1 METFSILLPLCEG
14 NPSVDSHR
22 EGQCYGALM
31 ISLICI
37 RARFLSLARSKLR
50 LCSANHRPGYWSN
63 LPCDWQST
71 AWAYSEQ
78 ETENGPWTNGWASNR
93 DSGYSWRHRAYYNVT
108 VMCLQILVHNPDDEP
123 LVSERGVAV
132 SPGLYSFMSIETTE
146 VHLIWSRIMFNYL
159 VNLFIGHYWID
170 CYEMDHPG
178 VMCS

>member
-1 METFSILLPLCEG
+1 MKVNFSWWHHQMETFSILLPLCEG
-14 NPSVDSHR
+14 NPPVDSHR
-22 EGQCYGALM
+22 EGQCYGTLM

-37 RARFLSLARSKLR
+37 
-50 LCSANHRPGYWSN
+50 
-63 LPCDWQST
+63 
-71 AWAYSEQ
+71 
-78 ETENGPWTNGWASNR
+78 WTNGWASNR

-146 VHLIWSRIMFNYL
+146 VNLIWSRIMFNCL